1 MTRRSSTPRSG
12 GSPSS
17 RRLGLGFGFGFGF
30 GLGLA
35 NPNPNPNLN
44 PSPNANADPN
54 PHQEADLSRA
64 IALLDQV
71 DAISSTN
78 PYIYDDRAKARMLL
92 GALTACCSEP

>member
-1 MTRRSSTPRSG
+1 MCTPRSARRA
-12 GSPSS
+12 S
-17 RRLGLGFGFGFGF
+17 RLGLGLGF

-44 PSPNANADPN
+44 PSPNANPDSN
-54 PHQEADLSRA
+54 PDQEADLSQA

>member
-1 MTRRSSTPRSG
+1 MHAALGATREQV
-12 GSPSS
+12 
-17 RRLGLGFGFGFGF
+17 RLGLRF
-30 GLGLA
+30 GLELA
-35 NPNPNPNLN
+35 NPNPNLN
-44 PSPNANADPN
+44 PNPNANPDPN
-54 PHQEADLSRA
+54 PHQEADLSQA